1 MASKSQRGRIPTAH
15 EVSLAQL
22 LQHAAAEQ
30 SFHSAAVTGMWAS
43 QAEPSTNADQ
53 SKDAKSPDI
62 VKGEASDL
70 AWFKDSMGSGAIAQ
84 NIVQPEQVGSR
95 LFANRAQPE
104 IKRKQETSLREHFS
118 QVSAHAMQGTD
129 LAFGQ
134 QAFEAPALQVPHR
147 PDCVCCQCA
156 MPLTYRVL
164 LSSYASAMRC
174 PIPTWRIVLPGLR
187 YQCPK
192 RLLRSFPAGL
202 SSRRP

>member
-1 MASKSQRGRIPTAH
+1 M
-15 EVSLAQL
+15 SLAQL

-118 QVSAHAMQGTD
+118 QVSGLCVLFSPQRMRCKELTWRLD
-129 LAFGQ
+129 S
-134 QAFEAPALQVPHR
+134 R
-147 PDCVCCQCA
+147 PSKH
-156 MPLTYRVL
+156 PPYRYPIGL
-164 LSSYASAMRC
+164 IASAASVRC
-174 PIPTWRIVLPGLR
+174 H
-187 YQCPK
+187 
-192 RLLRSFPAGL
+192 
-202 SSRRP
+202 